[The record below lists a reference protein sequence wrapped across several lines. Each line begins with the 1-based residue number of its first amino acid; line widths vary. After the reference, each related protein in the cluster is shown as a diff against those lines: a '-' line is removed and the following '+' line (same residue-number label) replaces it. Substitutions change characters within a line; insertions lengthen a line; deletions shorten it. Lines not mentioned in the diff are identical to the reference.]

1 MKVKFNA
8 GDASAGKPMGKAMQ
22 ANNNRAWRTV
32 ADIDVLPP
40 DRASKPRASS
50 TSRRLDVEDAVFEVL
65 AGPGRTRSNDNRPK
79 YFGSSQ
85 LSPTASVLAA
95 MFRMGG
101 ALAAS
106 VERRLLRLS
115 PQAFTCLLSAAA
127 IAMFGLLGGFGA
139 LNGQKADLRAG
150 PYLVSNLKISTRD
163 LDGMRVAEVEGE
175 LVNDGAAILV
185 TPVLELVGGPNRTRL
200 GKIAINAD
208 RIAPSIRFPFSGR
221 FQIAGAKAEDL
232 TILIALR

>member
-1 MKVKFNA
+1 VKFNA

-22 ANNNRAWRTV
+22 ANHNKAWRTV

-40 DRASKPRASS
+40 DRAAKSGAASG
-50 TSRRLDVEDAVFEVL
+50 RRRPDVEDAVFEVL
-65 AGPGRTRSNDNRPK
+65 STSPRARCNDNRPR
-79 YFGSSQ
+79 SSAAREP
-85 LSPTASVLAA
+85 SLAGEGLA
-95 MFRMGG
+95 TIFRLGG
-101 ALAAS
+101 VAAAS
-106 VERRLLRLS
+106 IERWLLRLS

-127 IAMFGLLGGFGA
+127 IAIFGMLGGFGA
-139 LNGQKADLRAG
+139 LSGRTTDLRAG

-175 LVNDGAAILV
+175 LVNDGAAVLV
-185 TPVLELVGGPNRTRL
+185 APVLELVGGPNRTRL
-200 GKIAINAD
+200 GKISIDAD

-221 FQIAGAKAEDL
+221 FQISGSKAEDL

>member
-1 MKVKFNA
+1 
-8 GDASAGKPMGKAMQ
+8 MQ
-22 ANNNRAWRTV
+22 ANHNKAWRTV

-40 DRASKPRASS
+40 DRASRPLGPSAA
-50 TSRRLDVEDAVFEVL
+50 RRLDVEDAVFEVL
-65 AGPGRTRSNDNRPK
+65 GGSARARSNDNRP
-79 YFGSSQ
+79 GSFETEEPAP
-85 LSPTASVLAA
+85 LASFLAA
-95 MFRMGG
+95 AFRMGG
-101 ALAAS
+101 AAAAAI
-106 VERRLLRLS
+106 ERWLLRLS

-127 IAMFGLLGGFGA
+127 IAMFWMLGGFGA
-139 LNGQKADLRAG
+139 LSGQTADLRAG

-175 LVNDGAAILV
+175 LINDGAAVLV
-185 TPVLELVGGPNRTRL
+185 APALELVGGPNRTRL
-200 GKIAINAD
+200 GKIAIGAD

>member
-1 MKVKFNA
+1 
-8 GDASAGKPMGKAMQ
+8 MQ
-22 ANNNRAWRTV
+22 ANNNKAWRTV

-40 DRASKPRASS
+40 DRASKSRAAS
-50 TSRRLDVEDAVFEVL
+50 TPRRLDVEDAVFEVL

-79 YFGSSQ
+79 YSGTSQ
-85 LSPTASVLAA
+85 FSPAASVLAA

-101 ALAAS
+101 ALSAS
-106 VERRLLRLS
+106 LESWLLRLS
-115 PQAFTCLLSAAA
+115 PQAFTCLLSAAVVA
-127 IAMFGLLGGFGA
+127 IFGMFGGFGA
-139 LNGQKADLRAG
+139 LSGQTADLRAG
-150 PYLVSNLKISTRD
+150 PYLVSNLRISTRD

-175 LVNDGAAILV
+175 LVNDGAAVLV

-200 GKIAINAD
+200 GKISIDAD

-221 FQIAGAKAEDL
+221 FQIAGSKAEDL